1 MHISRTSRIV
11 AVGVTTL
18 LASLLTSCATS
29 TSDSSATDPQTAD
42 DLQHIHGLAVDP
54 ATDDLYAATHRG
66 VFKIEDGTAKLVG
79 KGRQDTMAFTAIGA
93 TTFLASGH
101 PVPGQDAVP
110 HLGLIESTNGART
123 WTTVSLEGE
132 ADFHVLEPT
141 ADRLYGYDSQSGALM
156 STVDRRTWKT
166 LARAQ
171 VLDLAADPTEP
182 GHLLATT
189 PEGIVRFKAGAESDV
204 VSRSPG
210 IALIDWPTAGTVVG
224 VKPDGHVLTS
234 NDQARTWQATGSLD
248 GQVQALEATP
258 NGWYV
263 ATSNGILTST
273 DEGATW
279 KTVLELAS

>member
-1 MHISRTSRIV
+1 
-11 AVGVTTL
+11 
-18 LASLLTSCATS
+18 
-29 TSDSSATDPQTAD
+29 
-42 DLQHIHGLAVDP
+42 
-54 ATDDLYAATHRG
+54 
-66 VFKIEDGTAKLVG
+66 
-79 KGRQDTMAFTAIGA
+79 
-93 TTFLASGH
+93 
-101 PVPGQDAVP
+101 
-110 HLGLIESTNGART
+110 
-123 WTTVSLEGE
+123 
-132 ADFHVLEPT
+132 
-141 ADRLYGYDSQSGALM
+141 M

-171 VLDLAADPTEP
+171 VLDLAADPREP

-189 PEGIVRFKAGAESDV
+189 PEGIVRFKPGAESDV

-279 KTVLELAS
+279 KTVLELAP